1 MASSWWWQSVEG
13 RWRRRS
19 LLGPVQLRPILFFFS
34 GQSYLDQSCLGL
46 FSQTQSNLGQA
57 DFGQANFGQVGRDP
71 TTTHNNT
78 KKKGYGQKWTGQSRP
93 LPSKPPFEAER
104 TDFGQ
109 SRFGHPDLTNFGQS
123 NFYPFLAILVF
134 ARPILA
140 NPILANPILASV
152 CVMVGPKRWGPQIR
166 LRTEGAQ
173 TQEKSGLMGG
183 RPEGW
188 RPKGWAQNFA
198 FFLTF
203 SRHHRSFCISMGG
216 I

>member
-1 MASSWWWQSVEG
+1 MAKPISD
-13 RWRRRS
+13 RS
-19 LLGPVQLRPILFFFS
+19 AGTLQ
-34 GQSYLDQSCLGL
+34 QH
-46 FSQTQSNLGQA
+46 
-57 DFGQANFGQVGRDP
+57 
-71 TTTHNNT
+71 TTTL
-78 KKKGYGQKWTGQSRP
+78 KKKDMAKNGLAKVGHCLRS
-93 LPSKPPFEAER
+93 PPFEAER

-123 NFYPFLAILVF
+123 NFNPFLAILVF

-152 CVMVGPKRWGPQIR
+152 CVMVGPKKWGSQIR

-198 FFLTF
+198 FF
-203 SRHHRSFCISMGG
+203 
-216 I
+216 